1 MTTDWPT
8 IDPSADL
15 FGGDL
20 FGDELLDM
28 YNPSVARKFVC
39 EVSEQFNF
47 FGTTLLTAFSLLRQP
62 LTTSFPMKLE
72 VASNTTIVVTLQLI
86 MMALVPLFHRPPL
99 MTSPASLK
107 TTILCFLLQLRLFLS
122 NPIP

>member
-47 FGTTLLTAFSLLRQP
+47 FFFQKSKFSAF
-62 LTTSFPMKLE
+62 
-72 VASNTTIVVTLQLI
+72 AN
-86 MMALVPLFHRPPL
+86 
-99 MTSPASLK
+99 
-107 TTILCFLLQLRLFLS
+107 
-122 NPIP
+122 